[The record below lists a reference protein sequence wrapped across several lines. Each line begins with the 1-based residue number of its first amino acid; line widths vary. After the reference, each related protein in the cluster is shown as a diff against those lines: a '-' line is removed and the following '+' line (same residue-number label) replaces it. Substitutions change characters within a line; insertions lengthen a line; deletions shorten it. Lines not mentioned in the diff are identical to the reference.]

1 MTKTT
6 LISGNNFFLSRTR
19 FKVNLH
25 SIAAWMSRN
34 YLLETIDIWRL
45 SEYNGTRT
53 HNHLVCKRTFN
64 HLAKMAKWLSLWD
77 IVTNYLYGAFEPML
91 LSYHARA
98 SEWIHTSYGLEYQE
112 TPYSKQA
119 RCLKFK
125 WLQQDSN
132 PQPLSL

>member
-6 LISGNNFFLSRTR
+6 LKSGSNFFMSRTCFR
-19 FKVNLH
+19 VNPH
-25 SIAAWMSRN
+25 SIVAWMSRN
-34 YLLETIDIWRL
+34 YLPETNDIWSL
-45 SEYNGTRT
+45 SDYNGTRT
-53 HNHLVCKRTFN
+53 HNHLVCKRTLN
-64 HLAKMAKWLSLWD
+64 HLAKMAKWLSCF
-77 IVTNYLYGAFEPML
+77 VSNYLYGAFERML
-91 LSYHARA
+91 LSYHARV
-98 SEWIHTSYGLEYQE
+98 SEWIHTSYGPEYQE